1 MSMSFD
7 SRIRVKSNRAKDEGS
22 AERILKATEILLQE
36 RGHEALTTTLIAEAA
51 GLNIAT
57 LYKYFPNKYS
67 ILVAILKQSR
77 DVWLKAADRSV
88 TSVLAGSDWRATM
101 EQIIDFAA
109 RRRRDQ
115 PGGNALRRAVQA
127 LPELQSYYRE
137 ESLETAAFL
146 ADFLTAR
153 GGLDPTRAMQVARV
167 AVDIGN
173 SVLDLAL
180 FNLSEDPAVWI
191 AEAKAAVCQ
200 YLTPHLEA

>member
-36 RGHEALTTTLIAEAA
+36 KGHEALTTTLIAEAA

-77 DVWLKAADRSV
+77 EVWLKAADRSV

-115 PGGNALRRAVQA
+115 PGGNALRLAVQA

-146 ADFLTAR
+146 SDFLPAR

-180 FNLSEDPAVWI
+180 FNPSEDPAVWI